1 MAMKAGFI
9 GLGRMGSAVARNILR
24 AGHQLIVHDAKP
36 DAAKA
41 LVAEGAEWAA
51 NPADCASRA
60 DCVITMVFGPA
71 DVEAIVTGPNGLL
84 SAARPGLVWIDMT
97 TNHPDLVQRLSKI
110 LAEKGVVTID
120 APVTGAIDGAIKG
133 ELTLFAGGPADA
145 LELVRPV
152 LSAAGRIIPVGPVGS
167 GAVVKLVT
175 NQLWFIHA
183 AAIGE
188 AMVTARKA
196 GVDLLALWEAMK
208 SGAADSFVC
217 RHDVPSI
224 FAGHYDPSFTL
235 DLCCKDLALIT
246 SLTDRQEVDAGLT
259 RLTREKFEAARR
271 SYGGSEGELSVCRA
285 IEQQAGVDLRVP
297 GDWPKHW
304 ETAAQ

>member
-1 MAMKAGFI
+1 MKVGFI
-9 GLGRMGSAVARNILR
+9 GLGRMGCAVARNILR
-24 AGHQLIVHDAKP
+24 AGHQLTVHDIRP
-36 DAAKA
+36 EAADT
-41 LVAEGAEWAA
+41 LVAEGARSAA
-51 NPADCASRA
+51 SPAECAAHA

-71 DVEAIVTGPNGLL
+71 EVEAIVTGPDGLL
-84 SAARPGLVWIDMT
+84 SAARHGLVWVDMT
-97 TNHPDLVQRLSKI
+97 TNRPSLVRH
-110 LAEKGVVTID
+110 LATLLADKGVSTID

-133 ELTLFAGGPADA
+133 ELTLFAGGPAD
-145 LELVRPV
+145 LVESVRPV
-152 LSAAGRIIPVGPVGS
+152 LAAAGRIIFVGPLGS
-167 GAVVKLVT
+167 GGVVKLVT

-246 SLTDRQEVDAGLT
+246 GLAEEQTVDADLT
-259 RLTREKFEAARR
+259 RLVRAKFEAARQR
-271 SYGGSEGELSVCRA
+271 YGGSEGELSVCRA

-297 GDWPKHW
+297 GNWPRHW
-304 ETAAQ
+304 ETAT

>member
-1 MAMKAGFI
+1 MNVGFI

-24 AGHQLIVHDAKP
+24 AGHQLAVHDVKSE
-36 DAAKA
+36 AAAA
-41 LVAEGAEWAA
+41 LVAAGAEWTASAA
-51 NPADCASRA
+51 ECAARA

-71 DVEAIVTGPNGLL
+71 EVEAVVTGPDGLL
-84 SAARPGLVWIDMT
+84 AAARPGLIWVDMT
-97 TNHPDLVQRLSKI
+97 TNRPSLIQRLAAL
-110 LAEKGVVTID
+110 LAEKGVATID

-133 ELTLFAGGPADA
+133 DLTLFAGGSADTV
-145 LELVRPV
+145 ELVRPV
-152 LSAAGRIIPVGPVGS
+152 LEAAGRIILAGPVGS

-246 SLTDRQEVDAGLT
+246 GLTDEQAVDAGLT

-304 ETAAQ
+304 ETAAR

>member
-1 MAMKAGFI
+1 MKVGFI
-9 GLGRMGSAVARNILR
+9 GLGRMGCAVARNILR
-24 AGHQLIVHDAKP
+24 AGHQLTVHDIRP
-36 DAAKA
+36 EAADT
-41 LVAEGAEWAA
+41 LVAEGARWAA
-51 NPADCASRA
+51 SPAECAAHA

-71 DVEAIVTGPNGLL
+71 EVEAIVTGPDGLL
-84 SAARPGLVWIDMT
+84 SAARHGLVWVDMT
-97 TNHPDLVQRLSKI
+97 TNRPSLLRH
-110 LAEKGVVTID
+110 LATLLGDKGVSTID

-133 ELTLFAGGPADA
+133 ELTLFAGGSAD
-145 LELVRPV
+145 LVESVRPI
-152 LSAAGRIIPVGPVGS
+152 LGAAGRIIFVGPLGS
-167 GAVVKLVT
+167 GGVVKLVT

-235 DLCCKDLALIT
+235 DLCCKDLALIAGLAEEQT
-246 SLTDRQEVDAGLT
+246 VDADLT
-259 RLTREKFEAARR
+259 RLVRAKFEAARR
-271 SYGGSEGELSVCRA
+271 RYGGSEGELSVCRA

-297 GDWPKHW
+297 GNWPKHW
-304 ETAAQ
+304 ETAT

>member
-1 MAMKAGFI
+1 
-9 GLGRMGSAVARNILR
+9 MG
-24 AGHQLIVHDAKP
+24 AGHRLVVHDVKP
-36 DAAKA
+36 GAGDAI
-41 LVAEGAEWAA
+41 VAEGAEWAA
-51 NPADCASRA
+51 SAADCAARA

-71 DVEAIVTGPNGLL
+71 EVEAVVTGANGLL
-84 SAARPGLVWIDMT
+84 AAARPGLIWVDMT
-97 TNHPDLVQRLSKI
+97 TNRPDLIQRLAAL
-110 LAEKGVVTID
+110 LAEKGVRTID

-145 LELVRPV
+145 LDRVLPV
-152 LSAAGRIIPVGPVGS
+152 LGAAGRIIHVGPLGA

-196 GVDLLALWEAMK
+196 GVDLLALWDAMK

-224 FAGHYDPSFTL
+224 FAGHYDPSFSL

-246 SLTDRQEVDAGLT
+246 SLTEQQAVDAALT
-259 RLTREKFEAARR
+259 RLTREKFEAARQT
-271 SYGGSEGELSVCRA
+271 YGGSEGELSVCRA

-297 GDWPKHW
+297 GNWPKHW
-304 ETAAQ
+304 ETARQ

>member
-1 MAMKAGFI
+1 MKAGFI

-24 AGHQLIVHDAKP
+24 AGHQLVVHDARP
-36 DAAKA
+36 DAARA
-41 LVAEGAEWAA
+41 LMAEGAEWAA
-51 NPADCASRA
+51 SPAECARRA

-71 DVEAIVTGPNGLL
+71 DVEAIVSGPDGIL
-84 SAARPGLVWIDMT
+84 SAARPGLIWVDMT
-97 TNHPDLVQRLSKI
+97 TNHPDLVQRLAKL
-110 LAEKGVVTID
+110 LAEIGGSTID

-152 LSAAGRIIPVGPVGS
+152 LKAAGRIIPVGPVGS

-246 SLTDRQEVDAGLT
+246 SLTERQEVDAGLT